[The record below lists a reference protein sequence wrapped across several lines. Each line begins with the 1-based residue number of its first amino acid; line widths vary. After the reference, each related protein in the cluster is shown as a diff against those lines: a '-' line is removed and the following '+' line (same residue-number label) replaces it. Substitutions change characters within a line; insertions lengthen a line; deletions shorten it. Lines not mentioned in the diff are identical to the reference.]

1 MRHHLVGFLAGT
13 LFGLGLCLSGLA
25 DPAVVLGFLD
35 LAGAWNPTLLF
46 VMTAALTVTL
56 IGYRIAF
63 ARGHPLW
70 SSHFRVP
77 TATAIDTPLVSGAVI
92 FGIGWGLA
100 GYCPGPAV
108 VSLASARGEVV
119 IFIAAML
126 VGMIAVRL
134 LRVRF
139 PALPMVGPPQ
149 RVSGKGAKN
158 PTAGVR
164 S

>member
-1 MRHHLVGFLAGT
+1 
-13 LFGLGLCLSGLA
+13 LSGLA

-46 VMTAALTVTL
+46 VMATALTVTL
-56 IGYRIAF
+56 IGYRMVF

-70 SSHFRVP
+70 SSQFRVP
-77 TATAIDTPLVSGAVI
+77 SATAVDTPLVAGAVI
-92 FGIGWGLA
+92 FGIGWGQA

-108 VSLASARGEVV
+108 VSLAGARAEVA

-134 LRVRF
+134 MRARL
-139 PALPMVGPPQ
+139 PAM
-149 RVSGKGAKN
+149 
-158 PTAGVR
+158 PTGSA
-164 S
+164 